1 MVKGLDNIVR
11 DIVRE
16 ILILMMGD
24 RRIKS
29 SNRLVIGVPMVSDN
43 AYRNSISQTFGSIEQ
58 KKSAVAVTFV
68 REYEADNK
76 SSLRVNQNPK
86 IMLNAVDFYE
96 SFIGMPGIR
105 IEVQS
110 RVIELGN
117 DLKPGSKG
125 FSPVMDGNMGDGEVE
140 PIE

>member
-1 MVKGLDNIVR
+1 M
-11 DIVRE
+11 
-16 ILILMMGD
+16 
-24 RRIKS
+24 
-29 SNRLVIGVPMVSDN
+29 
-43 AYRNSISQTFGSIEQ
+43 EQ